1 MARGY
6 IEINQ
11 EFCKGCEFCTAVCP
25 YALIHMAGDYN
36 SRGYRP
42 AVFTG
47 PQERCTGCTLCAM
60 ICPEAAITVFREVI
74 IKSALNGVV
83 LEPAGV
89 STGGFK

>member
-1 MARGY
+1 MAQGY

-11 EFCKGCEFCTAVCP
+11 ELCKGCEFCTVVCP
-25 YALIHMAGDYN
+25 YELINMAGDYN

-42 AVFTG
+42 AVFAG

-74 IKSALNGVV
+74 IKSAANGSR
-83 LEPAGV
+83 LAPAGV
-89 STGGFK
+89 SRGGS